1 MYILIYVLGIYFFGI
16 YFCYSVSINFSIND
30 YWYKRFLNVNVYM
43 LWFDLINDIE
53 CKFGFLVKE
62 IVWGILGEGI
72 L

>member
-16 YFCYSVSINFSIND
+16 YFCYSVSINISIND

-53 CKFGFLVKE
+53 C
-62 IVWGILGEGI
+62 
-72 L
+72 